1 MKKNREFIAN
11 ISAVIEIAEG
21 IKAEGKCSQRET
33 WNFRNKRKTMAVINV
48 WLNDIFLF

>member
-11 ISAVIEIAEG
+11 ISAIREIAKG

-33 WNFRNKRKTMAVINV
+33 WNFRNKRKTIEVINV
-48 WLNDIFLF
+48 FKK